1 MGELVQVVGHPR
13 RVPEQ
18 GHEQVPAGKEKN
30 GEHSQEKQRQ
40 QPAPQR
46 HLPQRDASIERIPFH
61 KNLLLGVLAPAGSLR
76 AKVQSPGSRIYAPP
90 LAFPPGFAGSG
101 CFFEFAPRSQ
111 WRDRAGLAPA
121 SCVPSPPAY
130 LAAQHSRGPRA
141 RQPAAHGKNAARR
154 GKTSVMP
161 SLADLIASIPDSPQ
175 GILHFVAGLLFAHGY
190 VVIFIG
196 AALDN
201 FGLPASGD
209 VVLFAG
215 GWFSNLGR
223 IGGRPLISRV
233 LKMRF
238 LHFLIN
244 EGTLKK
250 VEHYFE
256 AHGGKMVFVGRFG
269 PGLRSMTPL
278 FAGVSRMKYYRFL
291 PYNLSAAAVWAVAY
305 TLVGYVFGEYWNE
318 LLAVAKSFGYGIV
331 ALVFLVLGTYLI
343 RRLLRRHRREE
354 DN

>member
-1 MGELVQVVGHPR
+1 MPN
-13 RVPEQ
+13 
-18 GHEQVPAGKEKN
+18 PA
-30 GEHSQEKQRQ
+30 
-40 QPAPQR
+40 
-46 HLPQRDASIERIPFH
+46 DF
-61 KNLLLGVLAPAGSLR
+61 
-76 AKVQSPGSRIYAPP
+76 
-90 LAFPPGFAGSG
+90 
-101 CFFEFAPRSQ
+101 
-111 WRDRAGLAPA
+111 
-121 SCVPSPPAY
+121 
-130 LAAQHSRGPRA
+130 
-141 RQPAAHGKNAARR
+141 
-154 GKTSVMP
+154 
-161 SLADLIASIPDSPQ
+161 IASIPDSPQ
-175 GILHFVAGLLFAHGY
+175 GILHFVTGLLLAHGY

-215 GWFSNLGR
+215 GWFANLGRVALPLVMLSGFAGALVSDNAVYWIGR

-244 EGTLKK
+244 EGTLEK
-250 VEHYFE
+250 VERSFE

-278 FAGVSRMKYYRFL
+278 FAGVSRMKYYKFL

-305 TLVGYVFGEYWNE
+305 TLVGYVFGSYWSD

-331 ALVFLVLGTYLI
+331 VLVTLVLGAYLI
-343 RRLLRRHRREE
+343 RRLLKRGEKE
-354 DN
+354 